1 MINNYMSY
9 ILYKTTNILNGKYYI
24 GVTNGKD
31 PNYLGSGRVLLSA
44 IKEYGRKNFVRETLE
59 VFDTE
64 EEAYRR
70 EVEVVNEA
78 VVADR
83 NSYNIG
89 KGGKGGPGQS
99 KSKEQIEKLKRN
111 HLRKSNPGAGRKPA
125 TNPKLLVELVE
136 TYGRAKAAEILGISL
151 SACEGRYYR
160 LRADVVKW

>member
-9 ILYKTTNILNGKYYI
+9 IIYKTTNTLNGKYYI
-24 GVTNGKD
+24 GVTNVKNSG
-31 PNYLGSGRVLLSA
+31 YLGSGRVLLNA

-64 EEAYRR
+64 EEAYLR
-70 EVEVVNEA
+70 EAHLVDETVVN
-78 VVADR
+78 DR

-99 KSKEQIEKLKRN
+99 KTQEHIESIKRN

-125 TNPKLLVELVE
+125 TDPTVLVELVQ
-136 TYGRAKAAEILGISL
+136 THGKGKAAEILGISYD
-151 SACEGRYYR
+151 ACKSRYYR
-160 LRADVVKW
+160 LR